1 MTKPAQRGF
10 TLIELLVVIAII
22 SILAAILFPVFAR
35 ARENARRAS
44 CQSNLRQIGLTLAQ
58 YTQDYDER
66 YPYDEFAIISN
77 GDTNDDPVNGVFGE
91 SFAPAYGLRWT
102 QRIQSYVKNRQIFQC
117 PSSTAYNANATTA
130 SGNNMVSSYWGA
142 GAFFARPGQISVSM
156 ASIKNPAESPYLYDD
171 IDGKFRAHIVFRPY
185 FNPSEVYDPTTTL
198 LTSRPGAHF
207 GGVNTLYA
215 EGHIKWLKLRPFINQ
230 VSIDP
235 SAP

>member
-1 MTKPAQRGF
+1 MQEFTKRGF
-10 TLIELLVVIAII
+10 TLIELLVVVAII
-22 SILAAILFPVFAR
+22 AILAAILFPVFAR

-77 GDTNDDPVNGVFGE
+77 GDTNDDPTNGVFGD
-91 SFAPAYGLRWT
+91 SFAPGFGLRWT

-117 PSSTAYNANATTA
+117 PSSTPYNGNATTA
-130 SGNNMVSSYWGA
+130 SRNNMASSYWGA
-142 GAFFARPGQISVSM
+142 GAFFARPGQVSVSM
-156 ASIKNPAESPYLYDD
+156 ASIQSPSTSPHLYDD

-185 FNPSEVYDPTTTL
+185 FNTSGVYDPTLTL
-198 LTSRPGAHF
+198 LVTRAGAHF
-207 GGVNTLYA
+207 GGLNTLYA
-215 EGHIKWLKLRPFINQ
+215 DGHVKWLKLKPFITQ

-235 SAP
+235 SLP